1 MTYDKNIELQEKQ
14 KEQERKDKIVEKY
27 IKKKNRIIGQYK
39 KDVKVFSLEVSLLRF
54 HSSMIEMETKLGQ
67 ELRK

>member
-14 KEQERKDKIVEKY
+14 KAQERKDEIVEKY

>member
-14 KEQERKDKIVEKY
+14 REQERKDKIVEKY

>member
-14 KEQERKDKIVEKY
+14 KAQERKDKIVEKY

-39 KDVKVFSLEVSLLRF
+39 KDVKLFSLEVSLLRF
-54 HSSMIEMETKLGQ
+54 HSSMIKMETKLGQ

>member
-1 MTYDKNIELQEKQ
+1 MTP
-14 KEQERKDKIVEKY
+14 EQERKDKIVEKY

-39 KDVKVFSLEVSLLRF
+39 KDVKLFSLEVSLLRF

>member
-14 KEQERKDKIVEKY
+14 QSEERKQEIIEKY
-27 IKKKNRIIGQYK
+27 IKKKDQIIEQYK

-54 HSSMIEMETKLGQ
+54 HSSMIKMETKLGQ
-67 ELRK
+67 EMKK

>member
-1 MTYDKNIELQEKQ
+1 MTYDKNLEVQEKQ
-14 KEQERKDKIVEKY
+14 REQERKDEIVEKY
-27 IKKKNRIIGQYK
+27 IKKKNQIIGQYK

>member
-1 MTYDKNIELQEKQ
+1 MTYDKNLELIEKQ
-14 KEQERKDKIVEKY
+14 REQERKDEIVEKY

-39 KDVKVFSLEVSLLRF
+39 KDMKVFSLEVSLLRF